1 MENIL
6 GNPVPAEYEQSLPNN
21 PYVCPIG
28 EENLG
33 GTTTSIPKDVSLF
46 KDITTD
52 PKIDI
57 NKITYFGDDYTSFK
71 ENCCQRTGFCFGNEN
86 APDAGGG
93 GEIKEVI
100 CPQESCIPLI
110 PGGESNTCSTIDNKD
125 VCNSSVNSNGL
136 PLCMWQR
143 EYRRLETR
151 NDDQSDFSIMN
162 TIEMEDKDCCISK
175 DTCYESHF
183 NRGIDCPED
192 YIYDTTSNN
201 EQCRF
206 WMGPYEMRDDV
217 WDDHTEETQDSNNMR
232 ACDFNRQDR
241 DVCCIKGIDEFFKL
255 PCSEQV
261 KAANGIWEDT
271 TLEERLN
278 IIHFDKLNNIT
289 NGKMEAFYKNNNQNA
304 FIINADGGIECTDP
318 NSTSTNFCRVD
329 GEYNFVKGC
338 SIGNDVNTTTRE
350 GDSGNTFLTVNELN
364 NINSTNNVISKI
376 SDAPVTCSNNTTYNI
391 NHHYTGAG
399 STITNNPFINEEN
412 VIFNLHCDNPD
423 EIIFKVIDESCSQG
437 TSSDINCSDLNE
449 DQCIINEGCIYNP
462 PIFRCLPNLDRLP
475 TF

>member
-1 MENIL
+1 
-6 GNPVPAEYEQSLPNN
+6 
-21 PYVCPIG
+21 
-28 EENLG
+28 
-33 GTTTSIPKDVSLF
+33 
-46 KDITTD
+46 
-52 PKIDI
+52 
-57 NKITYFGDDYTSFK
+57 
-71 ENCCQRTGFCFGNEN
+71 
-86 APDAGGG
+86 
-93 GEIKEVI
+93 
-100 CPQESCIPLI
+100 
-110 PGGESNTCSTIDNKD
+110 IDNKD

-162 TIEMEDKDCCISK
+162 TIKMEDKDCCISK

-304 FIINADGGIECTDP
+304 
-318 NSTSTNFCRVD
+318 
-329 GEYNFVKGC
+329 
-338 SIGNDVNTTTRE
+338 
-350 GDSGNTFLTVNELN
+350 
-364 NINSTNNVISKI
+364 
-376 SDAPVTCSNNTTYNI
+376 
-391 NHHYTGAG
+391 
-399 STITNNPFINEEN
+399 
-412 VIFNLHCDNPD
+412 
-423 EIIFKVIDESCSQG
+423 
-437 TSSDINCSDLNE
+437 
-449 DQCIINEGCIYNP
+449 
-462 PIFRCLPNLDRLP
+462 
-475 TF
+475 